1 MNNRFFEMDDF
12 LSGRARKSRCRCG
25 KRNGHGHRHGS
36 GVASMQSLWA
46 GSFSATDRALLI
58 LIENGGVDL
67 GLPAIVD
74 KLFSALP
81 GADIV
86 PDSYR
91 RQLVTFL
98 REKITSFTD
107 NLLETAELS
116 LNRYSAAQ
124 PEFYGNVV
132 VLRDSTATYTDLKDK
147 LISLSRAGKI
157 IDAII
162 LTHGSDDYIS
172 VTGGVDS
179 NKIRA
184 IKTEYGK
191 PLSIRSV
198 YMMNCVGSSLNK
210 AWLDAGAKISSG
222 AMKNNYLP
230 EPSTFFFWNSWK
242 EGQAFETA
250 VTSAYRK
257 TINLMNDVVRGFI
270 SDIPIPGT
278 SALAGLI
285 DFANFD
291 FVKDSAPVVQGQHGL
306 TINSDDLTFAKSVVS
321 SLATTVLPARALE
334 TLRVSRAYSDTQTRA
349 LSPAGAELIKGFEGF
364 IPKLYNDPVGHCTV
378 GYGTLVHKGNCD
390 GRDAEQPYLDGVT
403 KEKATELLT
412 QEAGGFEKTI
422 NEKVTVPLNQNQFD
436 ALVSFVYNVGPANF
450 QKSTLL
456 KVLNQ
461 GKYDAVPGE
470 LRKWTKGRQNG
481 QLVELPG
488 LVKRRTAEA
497 DLFQK
502 VETTTAKSF
511 SDPATPTFAAVEF
524 WAVWCVN
531 ENCFLPE
538 IYLQES
544 SARAAAQ
551 KHIQNTTRE
560 NMPPHRAVAMP
571 IRMGSDLNV
580 QPADAGAVS
589 GAASISY
596 GQDTTLPETNI
607 QVIRGPE
614 KFELPN
620 YSSSMGNVSF
630 NVTPPPPTGTQ
641 TQTGTLSVNCSL
653 VNQSGIAVEMVCSLL
668 RSGSTERSS
677 QILTANF
684 NGDVEFAFPNVD
696 RNNTYSIVLSLNTSD
711 STIKVNGTFTVMI
724 TDQR

>member
-1 MNNRFFEMDDF
+1 MNNRFVEMDDL
-12 LSGRARKSRCRCG
+12 LSGRKRQRHCRCAKANG
-25 KRNGHGHRHGS
+25 NGHGSHL
-36 GVASMQSLWA
+36 ASMQSSW
-46 GSFSATDRALLI
+46 STPFSATDRALVI

-67 GLPAIVD
+67 GLPTVVD
-74 KLFSALP
+74 RLWSLIP
-81 GADIV
+81 GADVI
-86 PDSYR
+86 PDSYKTK
-91 RQLVTFL
+91 LITFL
-98 REKITSFTD
+98 REKITEFTD

-116 LNRYSAAQ
+116 LNRYAAAK
-124 PEFYGNVV
+124 PEFYGDVS
-132 VLRDSTATYTDLKDK
+132 VLRDSTASYTDLKDK

-157 IDAII
+157 IDVII

-179 NKIRA
+179 SKIRA
-184 IKTEYGK
+184 MKTEYGK

-198 YMMNCVGSSLNK
+198 YMMNCVGSSLNN

-230 EPSTFFFWNSWK
+230 EPTTFFFWKSWK
-242 EGQAFETA
+242 EGEAFDTA
-250 VTSAYRK
+250 ATSAYRK
-257 TINLMNDVVRGFI
+257 TINLMNDAVRGFI
-270 SDIPIPGT
+270 SSIPVPGT
-278 SALAGLI
+278 SMLAGLV

-306 TINSDDLTFAKSVVS
+306 NIGSDDLTFAQSVVS
-321 SLATTVLPARALE
+321 SLVTTVLPASALKSF
-334 TLRVSRAYSDTQTRA
+334 RVSRAYSDNQTHT
-349 LSPAGAELIKGFEGF
+349 LSANGVELIKGFEGF

-378 GYGTLVHKGNCD
+378 GYGTLLHKGNCD
-390 GRDAEQPYLDGVT
+390 GRDSEQPYLSGVT
-403 KEKATELLT
+403 QEKAAELLT
-412 QEAGGFEKTI
+412 QEASGFEKTI
-422 NEKVTVPLNQNQFD
+422 SDKVIVPLNQNQFD
-436 ALVSFVYNVGPANF
+436 ALVSFVYNVGPDNF

-461 GKYDAVPGE
+461 GKYEAVPGE
-470 LRKWTKGRQNG
+470 LKKWTKGRQNG

-488 LVKRRTAEA
+488 LVKRRAAEA

-502 VETTTAKSF
+502 AEAATAKSF
-511 SDPATPTFAAVEF
+511 SEPGSPAFTAVEF

-544 SARAAAQ
+544 SARSAAQ
-551 KHIQNTTRE
+551 KHIENTTRE

-580 QPADAGAVS
+580 QAADAGVVA
-589 GAASISY
+589 ATASIAY
-596 GQDTTLPETNI
+596 GQDITVPETNI
-607 QVIRGPE
+607 QVVRGPE

-620 YSSSMGNVSF
+620 YGSSMGNVSF
-630 NVTPPPPTGTQ
+630 NVTPPPATGTQ
-641 TQTGTLSVNCSL
+641 TQTGTLSVNCSV
-653 VNQSGIAVEMVCSLL
+653 VNQSGTAVEMVCSFL
-668 RSGSTERSS
+668 RRGTAERSS
-677 QILTANF
+677 QVLTANF
-684 NGDVEFAFPNVD
+684 NGEVEFAFPNVD

-711 STIKVNGTFTVMI
+711 STIKVSGTFTVMM

>member
-1 MNNRFFEMDDF
+1 MDDF
-12 LSGRARKSRCRCG
+12 LSGRTRKSRCRCA
-25 KRNGHGHRHGS
+25 KRNGHDQSYGTGL
-36 GVASMQSLWA
+36 ASMQSTWA
-46 GSFSATDRALLI
+46 RPFSATDRALLI

-67 GLPAIVD
+67 GLPTLVD
-74 KLFSALP
+74 KLFAALP
-81 GADIV
+81 VGDVI

-91 RQLVTFL
+91 QQLVTLL

-116 LNRYSAAQ
+116 LNRYAAAK
-124 PEFYGNVV
+124 PEFYSDVA

-172 VTGGVDS
+172 VAGGVDS

-210 AWLDAGAKISSG
+210 AWLDAGARVSSG
-222 AMKNNYLP
+222 ATKNNYLP

-242 EGQAFETA
+242 EGQSFETA
-250 VTSAYRK
+250 ATSAYRK

-270 SDIPIPGT
+270 DGIPIPGT
-278 SALAGLI
+278 SVLAELV

-291 FVKDSAPVVQGQHGL
+291 FVRDSAPVVQGQHGL
-306 TINSDDLTFAKSVVS
+306 TIGSDDLTFAKSVVS
-321 SLATTVLPARALE
+321 SLATTVLPVRALE

-349 LSPAGAELIKGFEGF
+349 LSPAGVQLIKGFEGF
-364 IPKLYNDPVGHCTV
+364 IPKLYNDPVGYCTV

-390 GRDAEQPYLDGVT
+390 GRDSEKPYLSGVT
-403 KEKATELLT
+403 DDKATELLT

-470 LRKWTKGRQNG
+470 LRKWTKGKQNG

-488 LVKRRTAEA
+488 LVKRRAAEA

-502 VETTTAKSF
+502 ADTATAKSF
-511 SDPATPTFAAVEF
+511 SEPGIPAFDAVEF

-538 IYLQES
+538 IYLQEP

-551 KHIQNTTRE
+551 KHIQNTTRD

-580 QPADAGAVS
+580 QAADAGAVS

-641 TQTGTLSVNCSL
+641 TQIGTLSVNCSL

-711 STIKVNGTFTVMI
+711 STIKVNGTFTVMM